1 MRDVVELVRSM
12 PKVELH
18 VHLEGTLEPELRLRL
33 AERNGIP
40 QPHRTVDEVRAGYR
54 FHDLPSFLTGY
65 YEGVQVLRT
74 EPDFYDLASGYL
86 RRAAEEGVRYAEVFF
101 DPQAHTGRGVPFDV
115 VLRGIRRAQLDAARR
130 HGLHS
135 QLILCLLRDRGAE
148 FAMATLL
155 ESLPYRDWIVGIGLD
170 SDEHGHPPREFAA
183 VFRRARQEGYLL
195 TAHCDVGQQDA
206 VEHIR
211 QCLHEI
217 GVDRIDHGSDVLA
230 DPELVAEARR
240 RGTGFTCCPVSNSCV
255 AGDSRAGELGRML
268 AADLAVTVGSDD
280 PAYFGAYLSDNL
292 LALQAEL
299 ELTPADL
306 VRLQLNAV
314 RASWAPPSIK
324 ERLTTA
330 LRAEC

>member
-115 VLRGIRRAQLDAARR
+115 V
-130 HGLHS
+130 
-135 QLILCLLRDRGAE
+135 
-148 FAMATLL
+148 
-155 ESLPYRDWIVGIGLD
+155 
-170 SDEHGHPPREFAA
+170 
-183 VFRRARQEGYLL
+183 
-195 TAHCDVGQQDA
+195 
-206 VEHIR
+206 
-211 QCLHEI
+211 
-217 GVDRIDHGSDVLA
+217 
-230 DPELVAEARR
+230 
-240 RGTGFTCCPVSNSCV
+240 
-255 AGDSRAGELGRML
+255 
-268 AADLAVTVGSDD
+268 
-280 PAYFGAYLSDNL
+280 
-292 LALQAEL
+292 
-299 ELTPADL
+299 
-306 VRLQLNAV
+306 
-314 RASWAPPSIK
+314 
-324 ERLTTA
+324 
-330 LRAEC
+330 